1 MSDVKNNLPL
11 YSVLLNKDQVELNA
25 AAAPT
30 DSSECL
36 QHKIETAKQECVRLT
51 APKLVVR
58 HEEGDSCLNKSRAFN
73 KRSVDQA
80 LRVSASR
87 LGMVHGPQLVSAL
100 LGDTALIQVTPPLQ
114 LRIED
119 GGCVGLRAEYKA
131 RPGFEVAGCL
141 RSSSIPWSTCPQERL
156 AAPGVA
162 VGAAVGKEHRENMSG
177 KRAGEGEG
185 RGEYVG
191 GKGDHSAYQ
200 RPLCNCRKITSL
212 DANPQIQLISL
223 CSSETNVKDVKAF
236 RAALSKRDAYDALLA
251 GGMGE
256 LLLDDEFTPL
266 DNKVEKC
273 GQNAAERIILVYE
286 GKHRG
291 EV

>member
-1 MSDVKNNLPL
+1 MADEAIHVNTRQGDVCDEHFHGMSDVKNNLPL
-11 YSVLLNKDQVELNA
+11 YSVLNKDQAELNA

-30 DSSECL
+30 DSSEWL
-36 QHKIETAKQECVRLT
+36 QHKIETAKQECGRLT

-58 HEEGDSCLNKSRAFN
+58 HEEGDINEL
-73 KRSVDQA
+73 SVDQA

-131 RPGFEVAGCL
+131 LPGFEVTGCL
-141 RSSSIPWSTCPQERL
+141 RSSSIPWSPCPQERL

-162 VGAAVGKEHRENMSG
+162 VGAAVGNEHRENVSG

-191 GKGDHSAYQ
+191 GKGYHSAY
-200 RPLCNCRKITSL
+200 
-212 DANPQIQLISL
+212 
-223 CSSETNVKDVKAF
+223 
-236 RAALSKRDAYDALLA
+236 
-251 GGMGE
+251 
-256 LLLDDEFTPL
+256 
-266 DNKVEKC
+266 
-273 GQNAAERIILVYE
+273 
-286 GKHRG
+286 
-291 EV
+291 